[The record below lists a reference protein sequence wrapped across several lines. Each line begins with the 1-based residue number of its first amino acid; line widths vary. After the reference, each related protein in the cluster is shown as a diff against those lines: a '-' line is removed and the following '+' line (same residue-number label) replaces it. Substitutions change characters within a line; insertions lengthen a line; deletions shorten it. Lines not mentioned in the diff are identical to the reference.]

1 MLIKNYSEANCSVK
15 TFCRMCSY
23 RCPIVVYIEQG
34 KIKKITGDKDHP
46 VTKGRL
52 CVKGSA
58 ILDLVYSPARL
69 LKPLKKV
76 GERWQEIDLEIALQE
91 ISQKILSI
99 KEKYGAK
106 SIGVWKGESL
116 DPTQSDICRRFA
128 FAFGTP
134 NIFSNDTVCAVSKQ
148 AAIKSVIGGYPT
160 PDFQAAKCIVVWGA
174 NPRASHFPLYNEIKD
189 ARKRGAKVLLI
200 DPRKS
205 SFAKIADLYFP
216 IKPGTDGALAWGI
229 INIIIENKWY
239 DQAFVEEHTI
249 GFEELAQY
257 ARKFNLRYVAEET
270 GISQDDIYKISKTIA
285 ESAPHVTYRVG
296 VGPEQHDNGFN
307 NIRAIACIGALCGC
321 TDRPGGDR
329 LEEPP
334 ALNSLVADV
343 RGNVE
348 KEKPIGAEEYPVF
361 YDHRWE
367 GRSIKAMD
375 AMLENDPYPLRGLI
389 LTGANPVITNPN
401 SDKVEKALK
410 SLDLF
415 VVRDLFMTETAK
427 LADYVLPA
435 ASFLERSELIR
446 GVMPQ
451 TISLTKKVLEFDSCQ
466 NEYQFWSSLAK
477 KVGIGQHFP
486 WKDED
491 ELNRWIIEPLGLSL
505 EELAQ
510 KAEGYIYK
518 AYNYEKFYKNGFNT
532 PSGKVE
538 FTSDYLA
545 KYGYE
550 KLPVYRPAHYLSG
563 KNKAHYKFILIT
575 GAREARFNNS
585 CYHNIPRLKKA
596 VPMPLLEIHPA
607 DAANLQLADGDL
619 VEVTSAKGSLNIR
632 VSIVEQDEI
641 LRGFLQITHGF
652 DEVNV
657 NRITPDD
664 ILDPVI
670 GFPALKSVP
679 VNVTKIPEDAGC
691 HQL

>member
-1 MLIKNYSEANCSVK
+1 MPMRNYSEANCSVK

-23 RCPIVVYIEQG
+23 RCPIVVLIEQG

-76 GERWQEIDLEIALQE
+76 GERWQEIDLETALQE

-106 SIGVWKGESL
+106 SVGVWKGESI
-116 DPTQSDICRRFA
+116 DSIQSDICRRFA

-134 NIFSNDTVCAVSKQ
+134 NIFSNDTLCAVSKH
-148 AAIKSVIGGYPT
+148 AAVKSVIGSYPT
-160 PDFQAAKCIVVWGA
+160 PDFQAAKCIVIWGS
-174 NPRASHFPLYNEIKD
+174 NPLASHFPLYNEIKD
-189 ARKRGAKVLLI
+189 AKQRGAKVLLI
-200 DPRKS
+200 DPRKN
-205 SFAKIADLYFP
+205 SFAKFADMYFP
-216 IKPGTDGALAWGI
+216 IKPATDGALALGI

-239 DQAFVEEHTI
+239 DEAFVKEFTI

-257 ARKFNLRYVAEET
+257 ARKFNPRYVAEET
-270 GISQDDIYKISKTIA
+270 GISQDDIYQISKTIA

-296 VGPEQHDNGFN
+296 VGPEHHDNGFN

-321 TDRPGGDR
+321 TDRPGGDM

-343 RGNVE
+343 QGNVE
-348 KEKPIGAEEYPVF
+348 EKPIGAEEYPVF
-361 YDHRWE
+361 YNHRRE
-367 GRSIKAMD
+367 GHSIRAMD
-375 AMLENDPYPLRGLI
+375 AMLENEPYPLRGLI
-389 LTGANPVITNPN
+389 LTGANPVLTNPN
-401 SDKVEKALK
+401 ANKVERALK

-415 VVRDLFMTETAK
+415 VVRDLFMTDTAR

-446 GVMPQ
+446 GGRPQ
-451 TISLTKKVLEFDSCQ
+451 SISLTKKVLEFDSCQ

-477 KVGIGQHFP
+477 KVGIGQYFP

-491 ELNRWIIEPLGLSL
+491 ELNSWIIKPLGLSL

-510 KAEGYIYK
+510 KAEGHIYK
-518 AYNYEKFYKNGFNT
+518 AYNYEKFHKNGFET

-538 FTSDYLA
+538 FTSDYLG

-563 KNKAHYKFILIT
+563 KNKGQYKFILIT
-575 GAREARFNNS
+575 GARQSKFNHS
-585 CYHNIPRLKKA
+585 CYHHIPRFKKA
-596 VPMPLLEIHPA
+596 VPWPLLEIHPE
-607 DAANLQLADGDL
+607 DAASLQLADGDL
-619 VEVTSAKGSLNIR
+619 VKVTSAKGSLKIR
-632 VSIVEQDEI
+632 VSIVGQDNI
-641 LRGFLQITHGF
+641 LRGFLQISHGF

-657 NRITPDD
+657 NRITLDD
-664 ILDPVI
+664 ILDPVS
-670 GFPALKSVP
+670 GFPAVKSVP
-679 VNVTKIPEDAGC
+679 VNVTKISEDTGC
-691 HQL
+691 H